1 MRKYSQ
7 KRLSQFIIFQQF
19 KGKKLRI
26 SVPAT
31 SANLGPGFDTLGIA
45 LKIKNQVSI
54 KPAKFHSVSLKG
66 EGSNNP
72 VLKDNNMFIAIFND
86 FYHNLAGKKRSFRF
100 EFENQIPLSRG
111 LGSSSAVIV
120 SAIASAYA
128 IEGIELSKEKLLN
141 LALAYESH
149 PDNITPAVMGG
160 FTVATVKDNEVQF
173 IKKSIPKSLSAVVV
187 VPNRPIS
194 TQLSRKTLPFKYSK
208 EDASFNIAH
217 SSLLTAAFFTENW
230 DMLKEASMDLFHQKY
245 RMKQMPELFEVQKTA
260 LKAGSLMSTLSGSG
274 STLFSMVHFE
284 DAKRVEKELRAKFPH
299 FKVFISGF
307 DNQGIKIDL

>member
-1 MRKYSQ
+1 M
-7 KRLSQFIIFQQF
+7 
-19 KGKKLRI
+19 RI

-31 SANLGPGFDTLGIA
+31 SANLGPGFDTLGLA
-45 LKIKNQVSI
+45 LKIKNQVTI
-54 KPAKFHSVSLKG
+54 RPAKFHSVSLKG

-72 VLKDNNMFIAIFND
+72 ILKDNNMFIAIFND
-86 FYHNLAGKKRSFRF
+86 FYNNLSQKKRSFRF

-128 IEGIELSKEKLLN
+128 IEEMELPKEKLLN

-160 FTVATVKDNEVQF
+160 FTVSSVEDNEVKF
-173 IKKSIPKSLSAVVV
+173 INKSIPKSLSAVVV

-194 TQLSRKTLPFKYSK
+194 TQLSRKTLPYKYSK
-208 EDASFNIAH
+208 EDAIFNVSH
-217 SSLLTAAFFTENW
+217 SSLLTAAFMSENW
-230 DMLKEASMDLFHQKY
+230 EMLKIASQDKFHQSY
-245 RMKQMPELFEVQKTA
+245 RMRQMPELFEVQKCSLNSGA
-260 LKAGSLMSTLSGSG
+260 LMSTLSGSG
-274 STLFSMVHFE
+274 STLFSICYFE
-284 DAKRVEKELRAKFPH
+284 DAKKIEKELRAKFPH

-307 DNQGIKIDL
+307 DNYGIKVEA

>member
-1 MRKYSQ
+1 MKV
-7 KRLSQFIIFQQF
+7 
-19 KGKKLRI
+19 

-45 LKIKNQVSI
+45 LKVKNQVVI

-86 FYHNLAGKKRSFRF
+86 FYSNISRKKGAFRF
-100 EFENQIPLSRG
+100 EFTNEIPLSRG
-111 LGSSSAVIV
+111 MGSSSAVIV

-128 IEGIELSKEKLLN
+128 LEGMELPKQKLLN

-160 FTVATVKDNEVQF
+160 FTVASVQENEVKY
-173 IKKSIPKSLSAVVV
+173 IKKNIPKTLSAVIV

-194 TQLSRKTLPFKYSK
+194 TQLSRKTLPYKYSK
-208 EDASFNIAH
+208 EDATFNISH
-217 SSLLTAAFFTENW
+217 SSLLTAAFMTESW
-230 DMLKEASMDLFHQKY
+230 DMMRMASMDKFHQKY
-245 RMKQMPELFEVQKTA
+245 RMKQMPELFEVQKAA
-260 LKAGSLMSTLSGSG
+260 LKAGALMSTLSGSG
-274 STLFSMVHFE
+274 STLFSMCYAE
-284 DAKRVEKELRAKFPH
+284 DAKKIENTLRQKFPH
-299 FKVFISGF
+299 FRVFTTGF
-307 DNQGIKIDL
+307 DNYGARVEV

>member
-1 MRKYSQ
+1 MKV
-7 KRLSQFIIFQQF
+7 
-19 KGKKLRI
+19 

-45 LKIKNQVSI
+45 LKVKNQVVI

-86 FYHNLAGKKRSFRF
+86 FYNNICNKKRTFRF
-100 EFENQIPLSRG
+100 EFTNEIPLSRG
-111 LGSSSAVIV
+111 MGSSSAVII

-128 IEGIELSKEKLLN
+128 IEGMELPKQKLLN
-141 LALAYESH
+141 MALAYESH

-160 FTVATVKDNEVQF
+160 FSVSSIENNEVHY
-173 IKKSIPKSLSAVVV
+173 IKKNIPKTLAAVIV

-208 EDASFNIAH
+208 EDATFNISH
-217 SSLLTAAFFTENW
+217 SSLLTAAFMSENW
-230 DMLKEASMDLFHQKY
+230 DMLKQASQDVFHQQY

-260 LKAGSLMSTLSGSG
+260 LNAGALMSTLSGSG
-274 STLFSMVHFE
+274 STFFSMCHSS
-284 DAKRVEKELRAKFPH
+284 DAKRIETTLKKKFPH
-299 FKVFISGF
+299 FRIFTTGF
-307 DNQGIKIDL
+307 DNYGARVEI

>member
-1 MRKYSQ
+1 M
-7 KRLSQFIIFQQF
+7 
-19 KGKKLRI
+19 RI

-31 SANLGPGFDTLGIA
+31 SANLGPGFDTLGLA
-45 LKIKNQVSI
+45 LKVKNQVII

-66 EGSNNP
+66 EGANNP

-86 FYHNLAGKKRSFRF
+86 FYHNLAGRKRSFRF

-128 IEGIELSKEKLLN
+128 IEGIELSKDKLLN

-160 FTVATVKDNEVQF
+160 FTVATVQDHEVKY
-173 IKKSIPKSLSAVVV
+173 IKKAIPKTLSAVIV

-208 EDASFNIAH
+208 EDAIFNISH
-217 SSLLTAAFFTENW
+217 SSLLTAAFITENW
-230 DMLKEASMDLFHQKY
+230 EMLKTASMDKFHQKY
-245 RMKQMPELFEVQKTA
+245 RMKQMPELFEVQKTSLNSGA
-260 LKAGSLMSTLSGSG
+260 LMSTLSGSG
-274 STLFSMVHFE
+274 STLFSIAYTE
-284 DAKRVEKELRAKFPH
+284 DCKRIEQILKKKFPH

-307 DNQGIKIDL
+307 DNYGVKIDI